1 VSIEN
6 MGKSTQ
12 LEMTEKCRAL
22 LYQQTLA

>member
-22 LYQQTLA
+22 L

>member
-1 VSIEN
+1 